1 MRSPIKIFFAL
12 AGLVL
17 LITASAYAGKVE
29 LTTYYP
35 SPNGEYSSLQATTTL
50 KVPVVTSTSTPK
62 TVATTT
68 VGEIWVET
76 A

>member
-1 MRSPIKIFFAL
+1 MRFQAKIFFAL

-35 SPNGEYSSLQATTTL
+35 APNGEYSSLQATTTF

>member
-1 MRSPIKIFFAL
+1 MKRIAAFVLAALILSPATLF
-12 AGLVL
+12 
-17 LITASAYAGKVE
+17 AGKVE

>member
-1 MRSPIKIFFAL
+1 MRFWVKILIVFASF
-12 AGLVL
+12 AF
-17 LITASAYAGKVE
+17 LISSSAYAGKVE